1 MVLPVICSSCAA
13 RVHPADNRTTA
24 STATLRTTVAI
35 PATSMLEIRLDA
47 MNHFLATVGWSVD
60 LESPAPAGTFRRHR
74 YRAATR
80 HRALPGPN
88 SPAGSSRRAT
98 TVAGRQSRQKFANE
112 DHRSHAGSRD
122 RIAIHALN
130 TGGSVCLPG
139 CHRPRPLASC
149 HGGAIRA
156 EIWRDRTT
164 ILSFKKP
171 MQRNGIGHPLSI
183 LFVQYGAG
191 VSRCP

>member
-1 MVLPVICSSCAA
+1 M
-13 RVHPADNRTTA
+13 TA
-24 STATLRTTVAI
+24 STAATLRTMVAI

-47 MNHFLATVGWSVD
+47 MNHFWRQPGGSVD
-60 LESPAPAGTFRRHR
+60 LDQSPAPAGTFRRHR

-122 RIAIHALN
+122 RIAIHALKC
-130 TGGSVCLPG
+130 GRERLPAG
-139 CHRPRPLASC
+139 LPSASSLGVVPWWCDPRRNLA
-149 HGGAIRA
+149 
-156 EIWRDRTT
+156 
-164 ILSFKKP
+164 
-171 MQRNGIGHPLSI
+171 
-183 LFVQYGAG
+183 
-191 VSRCP
+191 